1 MDETAPSPEF
11 FNHLL
16 NENQAII
23 TLIGTSGSGKSEI
36 AKKLVE
42 AGNKKESFLNPLTGK
57 KMIINFDA
65 SHIDLEITR
74 KLRPRIIHDNLD
86 FLSNRIGKEDLESLR
101 QTLEKSSMN
110 EEDSQDLNFVSFW
123 MKTVMHCRKW
133 YDYTAFYYNKAEEE
147 ATGSFNNSLEY
158 TIK

>member
-86 FLSNRIGKEDLESLR
+86 FLSNRIGKEDLESFF
-101 QTLEKSSMN
+101 
-110 EEDSQDLNFVSFW
+110 NFHHASANRHF
-123 MKTVMHCRKW
+123 CL
-133 YDYTAFYYNKAEEE
+133 
-147 ATGSFNNSLEY
+147 S
-158 TIK
+158 